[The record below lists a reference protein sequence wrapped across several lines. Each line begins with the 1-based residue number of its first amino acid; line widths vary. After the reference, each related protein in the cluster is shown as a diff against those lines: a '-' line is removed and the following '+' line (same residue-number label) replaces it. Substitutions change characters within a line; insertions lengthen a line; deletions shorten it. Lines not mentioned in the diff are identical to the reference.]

1 MRANAN
7 HRTDGT
13 SRTDRTDPTDAP
25 PPVHCHGDGPCRP
38 SDVRGAIR
46 RAIDGRGRAVGCP
59 YDEEAVSDALL
70 VASEL
75 TTNAILHGGGITDF
89 DVDLDGRAVRVSVSD
104 RSDRLP
110 VVSDPLD
117 DQGRHRTGGRGWPI
131 VCRLACDVRV
141 SGLPSGGKRITAVVP
156 VA

>member
-1 MRANAN
+1 M
-7 HRTDGT
+7 G
-13 SRTDRTDPTDAP
+13 AP

-38 SDVRGAIR
+38 SDVRSAIR
-46 RAIDGRGRAVGCP
+46 RALDGRGGATGSP

-75 TTNAILHGGGITDF
+75 TSNAILHGGGIIDF
-89 DVDLDGRAVRVSVSD
+89 DVDIDGRAVRVSVSD

-110 VVSDPLD
+110 VVTDPLD
-117 DQGRHRTGGRGWPI
+117 DQGRRRPGGRGWPI

-141 SGLPSGGKRITAVVP
+141 SGLPSGGKRITVVVP
-156 VA
+156 VS

>member
-1 MRANAN
+1 M
-7 HRTDGT
+7 G
-13 SRTDRTDPTDAP
+13 AP

-38 SDVRGAIR
+38 SDVRSAIR
-46 RAIDGRGRAVGCP
+46 RALDGRGGATGSP

-75 TTNAILHGGGITDF
+75 TSNAILHGGGITDF
-89 DVDLDGRAVRVSVSD
+89 DVDIDGWAVRVSVSD

-110 VVSDPLD
+110 VVADPLD
-117 DQGRHRTGGRGWPI
+117 DQGRRRPGGRGWPI

-156 VA
+156 VS